1 MSEAEL
7 AEIFIDTQDMRGESP
22 VGQLE
27 SADSVR
33 SDTAACVRQS
43 ISSDVEHQYHSAG
56 LKTPATAHSDSIDY
70 DRLHRLIDEFFSL
83 LEGENND

>member
-7 AEIFIDTQDMRGESP
+7 ADLIIIFTQDIKGECP

-27 SADSVR
+27 SADNIR

-43 ISSDVEHQYHSAG
+43 IGSDVEHQCHSAD
-56 LKTPATAHSDSIDY
+56 LETPATAHSDMVI
-70 DRLHRLIDEFFSL
+70 I
-83 LEGENND
+83 

>member
-7 AEIFIDTQDMRGESP
+7 ADLINIFTQDDRFCP

-43 ISSDVEHQYHSAG
+43 ISSDVEHQYHSAD